1 MSENNK
7 QETKNNNEEIDVVV
21 FFNLIGNA
29 LRRLKSS
36 IVYLLKSIFST
47 LIYTLKTF
55 IKSWKIIVSVI
66 LISTIIGYAL
76 EQIKTTA
83 YQAEML
89 VEPYFNSKFQLV
101 NNINYFNALIANND
115 TQALQKIFKID
126 KETVDAINGFS
137 IEPGPETENDKLLQY
152 EMFISQLDSV
162 RAQEY
167 AFDDFINNRSE
178 YAGKFFLIK
187 AYASKPNVFKDLED
201 GILTSFV
208 NNYSNKAMKRRD
220 DLINIQKENLEDQ
233 LQQVKDLQNI
243 YINVIQKESNSKEK
257 SFKIGDISIS
267 GSDGQKTKEYELLQ
281 EEQRIR
287 NELKKLEEQKI
298 EEDVVFEVISSFQEV
313 GNVSSHWK
321 EKYSLIFPTASL
333 AILIL
338 FFVLKKVI
346 IFTLN
351 YED

>member
-7 QETKNNNEEIDVVV
+7 EIKSNNEEEDLVV

-29 LRRLKSS
+29 FNKLLNNIFRILK
-36 IVYLLKSIFST
+36 YIFSVLIFT
-47 LIYTLKTF
+47 LRFF
-55 IKSWKIIVSVI
+55 ITKWKIILGIVLLAAV
-66 LISTIIGYAL
+66 IGYAL
-76 EQIKTTA
+76 EKTKPTA
-83 YQAEML
+83 FQAEML

-101 NNINYFNALIANND
+101 NNIDYFNALIASGD
-115 TQALQKIFKID
+115 TQSLQKIFKID
-126 KETVDAINGFS
+126 KETVSAINGFS

-152 EMFISQLDSV
+152 ENFIAQLDSV

-167 AFDDFINNRSE
+167 SYEDFISNRSE

-187 AYASKPNVFKDLED
+187 AYASRANVFKDLED

-243 YINVIQKESNSKEK
+243 YINVIERESNNKEK

-267 GSDGQKTKEYELLQ
+267 GSDGQKTREYELLQ

-313 GNVSSHWK
+313 GNISSHWK
-321 EKYSLIFPTASL
+321 EKYSIIFPILSL
-333 AILIL
+333 VILIL
-338 FFVLKKVI
+338 FFMIRKI
-346 IFTLN
+346 IVYTLN
-351 YED
+351 YEE

>member
-7 QETKNNNEEIDVVV
+7 EIKSNNEEVDLIV

-29 LRRLKSS
+29 FNKFLN
-36 IVYLLKSIFST
+36 SIFSI
-47 LIYTLKTF
+47 LKYIFSVIIYTLRFF
-55 IKSWKIIVSVI
+55 INRWKIIAGVM
-66 LISTIIGYAL
+66 LIAAVIGYAL
-76 EQIKTTA
+76 EKTKPTA
-83 YQAEML
+83 YQSEMV

-101 NNINYFNALIANND
+101 NNINYFNALIANGEI
-115 TQALQKIFKID
+115 QSLQKIFKID
-126 KETVDAINGFS
+126 KETVNAINGFS

-152 EMFISQLDSV
+152 EKFIAQLDSV

-167 AFDDFINNRSE
+167 SYDDFINNRSE

-187 AYASKPNVFKDLED
+187 AYASKANVFKDLED

-220 DLINIQKENLEDQ
+220 DLIKIQRENLEDQ
-233 LQQVKDLQNI
+233 LQQVKDLQKI
-243 YINVIQKESNSKEK
+243 YINVIERESNSKEK

-267 GSDGQKTKEYELLQ
+267 GSDGQKTREYELLQ

-287 NELKKLEEQKI
+287 NELKMLEEQKI

-313 GNVSSHWK
+313 GKISSHWK
-321 EKYSLIFPTASL
+321 EKYSINFPIASL
-333 AILIL
+333 VLLIL
-338 FFVLKKVI
+338 FFMIRKI
-346 IFTLN
+346 IVFTLK
-351 YED
+351 YEE

>member
-7 QETKNNNEEIDVVV
+7 EIKSNNEEVDLVV
-21 FFNLIGNA
+21 FFNLIGNTFN
-29 LRRLKSS
+29 K
-36 IVYLLKSIFST
+36 LLNNIFRIFKYIFSVLIFT
-47 LIYTLKTF
+47 LRFF
-55 IKSWKIIVSVI
+55 INRWKIILGIVLLAAV
-66 LISTIIGYAL
+66 IGYAL
-76 EQIKTTA
+76 EKTKPTA
-83 YQAEML
+83 FQAEML

-101 NNINYFNALIANND
+101 NNINYFNALIANGE
-115 TQALQKIFKID
+115 TLSLQKIFKID
-126 KETVDAINGFS
+126 KETVNAINGFS

-152 EMFISQLDSV
+152 EKFIAQLDSV

-167 AFDDFINNRSE
+167 SYEDFISNRSE

-187 AYASKPNVFKDLED
+187 AYASRANVFKDLED
-201 GILTSFV
+201 GILSSFV

-243 YINVIQKESNSKEK
+243 YINVIERESNNKEK

-267 GSDGQKTKEYELLQ
+267 GSDGQKTREYELLQ

-313 GNVSSHWK
+313 GNISSHWK
-321 EKYSLIFPTASL
+321 EKYSIIFPIASL
-333 AILIL
+333 VLLIL
-338 FFVLKKVI
+338 FFMIRKI
-346 IFTLN
+346 IVFTLK
-351 YED
+351 YEE